1 MSDLSVTN
9 TFVAL
14 TTAIASQVNQ
24 NFSDIVNYI
33 NNRDDG
39 SATWDN
45 MNVTATV
52 ANPVTIKSNQATTE
66 VAIDNTAADGDPIL
80 TFKLSGA
87 QTHVIGVDDSDS
99 DFLKFGTTGLT
110 TNVAMQIP
118 TVGAQVQF
126 NDGTLSLPGMGFL
139 SDTNTGVRRVGTDQ
153 GSLVAGGADIIQ
165 FGLFNSVNVALFRDG
180 TAARPA
186 LSFIND
192 QDSGLYSVAGNQ
204 IGIAA
209 NGGDIVR
216 IGIFSG
222 TAQTL
227 HADGAETAPAVAFI
241 NDVDSGFWRVGANTV
256 AISTNGVKALQV
268 DADATAGV
276 TRLLV
281 YDVNSAAVV
290 RVSRG
295 ANDSGGAGFA
305 LLRIPN

>member
-14 TTAIASQVNQ
+14 TTAVAGQVNQ

-45 MNVTATV
+45 LNVTATV

-66 VAIDNTAADGDPIL
+66 VAIDNTAADGDILL
-80 TFKLSGA
+80 TFKLSGV

-99 DFLKFGTTGLT
+99 DFLKFATTGLT

-118 TVGAQVQF
+118 TAGAQVQF
-126 NDGTLSLPGMGFL
+126 NDGTISLPGIGFL
-139 SDTNTGVRRVGTDQ
+139 SDTNTGIRRVGTDQ
-153 GSLVAGGADIIQ
+153 GALVAGGADIIQ
-165 FGLFNSVNVALFRDG
+165 FGLFNTVNVALFRDG

-192 QDSGLYSVAGNQ
+192 QNSGLYSVAGDQ
-204 IGIAA
+204 IGVAA
-209 NGGDIVR
+209 NGADVVR

-241 NDVDSGFWRVGANTV
+241 NDVDSGMWRVTSNTV

-268 DADATAGV
+268 DADATAGL

-281 YDVNSAAVV
+281 YDVTSAAVV

-295 ANDSGGAGFA
+295 ANDSGGVGFS